1 MHLQHLQKYHFNL
14 ITVPLLCIIYYDVI
28 MLPSKVRCWTA
39 DRKDSNVLNSCLPK
53 PKLFKA
59 LFFAHQAIISQ
70 DHAPA
75 CIRMP
80 IIYNSQQMSYL
91 ILSPQYFSMK
101 WKLKF
106 RFS

>member
-1 MHLQHLQKYHFNL
+1 
-14 ITVPLLCIIYYDVI
+14 
-28 MLPSKVRCWTA
+28 MLSTYEA
-39 DRKDSNVLNSCLPK
+39 NVQQIVVQA
-53 PKLFKA
+53 LFKA
-59 LFFAHQAIISQ
+59 LFFAHQAIIFQ

-91 ILSPQYFSMK
+91 ILSPQYFSMN